1 MLTILNVPRHA
12 LKCQSKDAIEM
23 WQMSCI
29 QVRCFHIDYGHARF
43 HGRENVVIETP
54 DHRYITRPCVAVVVN
69 SHRPVALFSNMK
81 AQMSIEALTQCQ
93 S

>member
-1 MLTILNVPRHA
+1 MRRI
-12 LKCQSKDAIEM
+12 
-23 WQMSCI
+23 SCI

-43 HGRENVVIETP
+43 HGRENVVIEAP
-54 DHRYITRPCVAVVVN
+54 DHRYTARSCVTVVVN
-69 SHRPVALFSNMK
+69 SDRPVALFSNMK